1 MSLAL
6 NVKFAIIIFKIS
18 YKSSLYIIHNS
29 IKLSMKKHLELP
41 IIFLKMLMQR
51 VCNEEN
57 IASLNI
63 YYGLEWSEILASL
76 KNIKLY

>member
-6 NVKFAIIIFKIS
+6 NVKFVIIIFKIS

-41 IIFLKMLMQR
+41 IIFLKMLM
-51 VCNEEN
+51 
-57 IASLNI
+57 
-63 YYGLEWSEILASL
+63 
-76 KNIKLY
+76 